1 GVLQPPGMQAAF
13 RRRDQDVQ
21 TGPDWGP
28 PGALPQIDAVTV
40 GLLVTLT
47 TDEEGQLDRD
57 ELLVRATPFDV
68 AAGAAAGPG
77 VAFPLPPPAVEALR
91 NPGPLKQDPAA
102 VREWL
107 TPAKDVRAWIA
118 WLATSGLQT
127 PSLTEPWEQG
137 KLPFVNDAGQPAL
150 GAPQ

>member
-1 GVLQPPGMQAAF
+1 
-13 RRRDQDVQ
+13 
-21 TGPDWGP
+21 
-28 PGALPQIDAVTV
+28 
-40 GLLVTLT
+40 
-47 TDEEGQLDRD
+47 
-57 ELLVRATPFDV
+57 

-137 KLPFVNDAGQPAL
+137 KLPFVNAPPPPPRPPRARARGGGPVPPRPRRSQGRCRPAPCTCSR
-150 GAPQ
+150 GRCR